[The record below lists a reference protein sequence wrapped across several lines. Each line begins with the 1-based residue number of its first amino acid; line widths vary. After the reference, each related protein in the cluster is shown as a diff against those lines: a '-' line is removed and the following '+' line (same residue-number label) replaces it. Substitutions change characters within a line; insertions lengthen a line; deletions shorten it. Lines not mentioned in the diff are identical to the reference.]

1 MMTHHIDQTANK
13 SKRLSALTDAKQ
25 FSLYALPNFDEGLQ
39 LEFLSLSASELEPTT
54 NRSALYSQIYCVLQ
68 SGYFKVK
75 HAFFRFVLSDVESDY
90 TFVINRYFR
99 HAAPVANHEYYTQ
112 RKLIAELFGY
122 SLWSEK
128 FRQQLSQR
136 PIAKCPNTTLSKCLR
151 PFQLTFD
158 TDKKPVGLHFIFR
171 RIKVNVLYSI
181 AFEGRVL
188 VYPR

>member
-25 FSLYALPNFDEGLQ
+25 FALYALPDFDECLQ

-54 NRSALYSQIYCVLQ
+54 NRSGLYSQIYCVLQ

-75 HAFFRFVLSDVESDY
+75 HAFFCF
-90 TFVINRYFR
+90 
-99 HAAPVANHEYYTQ
+99 
-112 RKLIAELFGY
+112 
-122 SLWSEK
+122 
-128 FRQQLSQR
+128 
-136 PIAKCPNTTLSKCLR
+136 AKCPDTTLSKCLR

-158 TDKKPVGLHFIFR
+158 TDKKPVGIHVIFR